1 MVETEVW
8 LGAEVCSACSSCNR
22 RINENN
28 RHHHEVDDDAA
39 AAAAD
44 RCSREQQRHLSN
56 TSQRWQRRNLIL
68 ATLLLFSLMFTKCYA
83 SQVLEFTVEPSDTIV
98 PEGNSVLLQCAGR
111 ADRKVLQ
118 DDKAAPSIRWRG
130 PDGQDIG
137 IVGDTFRSQLT
148 NGSLYISSV
157 ENNRGLT
164 GFYHCLLTIDGVGT
178 IVSRSARVSIADLPD
193 INQESHEIYL
203 YAGQTAY
210 FKCMSG
216 LLPYSVES
224 RYKTQWLKDDLP
236 LRMDATRMLL
246 LPSGALEIDE
256 VVPADRGTYQCNVTA
271 GTFSRLSSKSNLNIK
286 STAGQPQSFAPPA
299 FVIVP
304 QPQTVREGDTVILD
318 CAANGNPK
326 PTIRWLRNGEDI
338 DMNDLDSRF
347 RIMGTGSL
355 QINSIQDTDAGD
367 YQCRAS
373 NTEDSLDAS
382 ATVQVQVPPKFILSP
397 DDKAAYEKEELELAC
412 AIHGKPTPIIQWLKN
427 GDLITPNEYMQIVGG
442 HNLKIFGLIGSDA
455 GMFQCIGT
463 NPAGSV
469 QAAARLEIIEPGL
482 PKRPKGKKFHQTQ
495 SKTKSY
501 EKSPLLQTN
510 PKLSKSVLDSLVSR
524 TKERL
529 PSGVSHHQFQYNE
542 YTDDDYGD
550 SDRQLDSDHDDNE
563 DDDDDD
569 DDDEEEEGRIYALRP
584 NEDPNKLYQSLTGSR
599 SRENSREVGHFSN
612 PKSPIDAVTRKYGKP
627 GIDGT
632 GGRYA
637 APLPGPPRGL
647 QAQIVQSR
655 FITLSWLE
663 PAKNPDEVISYSIYY
678 RMHTSD
684 RERKLTTKSRD
695 EQEVNIQSLQPGKNY
710 HFRVVGNSNHGS
722 GESSEPLEVR
732 TLSEENIA
740 GAPQNLRG
748 YAITERDIHLQW
760 DPPAVTNGIIT
771 KYRVYYA
778 ETENGA
784 EMYSDTTTTEV
795 IINELRP
802 YTHYTMYVVP
812 FNQVGMGDPS
822 HELGVKTYSSTPSEP
837 PANVTLET
845 TSSTSITI
853 RWEPPP
859 VEERNGQ
866 ITGYKI
872 KYRKNK
878 KALQVET
885 TPANVRYYILK
896 DLEKMSAYQ
905 VKIAAMT
912 INGTGPFTEWHHSE
926 TYENDLD
933 ESQVPGQP
941 SWLKTRPG
949 ADNITVMWGPPL
961 HQEIKVRSYILG
973 WGKGIPDEDTAEIE
987 ENMRHF
993 EIANLEPNSEYVISL
1008 RARNSMGDG
1017 APKYDT
1023 VRTREDAPTEAP
1035 TPLEVPVGLR
1045 AIPMS
1050 GTSIVVYWTDTT
1062 LSKSQHVTDN
1072 RHYVVRYS
1080 PNGSN
1085 RYRYHNTTVL
1095 SSMIADLR
1103 PNTQYEFAVKVV
1115 KGHRQSAWSMSVLNS
1130 TQQASP
1136 VSPPRD
1142 LEVSFDPR
1150 NPLTAI
1156 LKWQSPRY
1164 ASGPIAGYH
1173 VLYTSDTA
1181 KRDRDWNLEST
1192 SGDKTYAEITAL
1204 EPQTT
1209 YYFKVQTRHSKGL
1222 GPFSAMVS
1230 MKTGSEVDSNENLTL
1245 QTSISSEMI
1254 YVVAGFGVLLLV
1266 VIIAGVAVLMCR
1278 KKPEAT
1284 PEHAKKSYQKNNA
1297 GIIKPPDLWIHH
1309 DQMELKN
1316 MDKGNHGTTPGS
1328 VDGGASSSGTMTLP
1342 RSVGGHDYD
1351 SETPITHVTNSLDK
1365 RSYVPGYNGT
1375 TTPLSSTMER
1385 PQYPRTQYSMAA
1397 RPHITMDQTTLS
1409 QQNLLQQPPQLPPAN
1424 PLAQT
1429 PENPYTYD
1437 SSYSP
1442 NVTYAQGMAVDA
1454 PKRGQGHPLKSFSV
1468 PAPPSSTPIISSQG
1482 KHGTP
1487 TPAVTIRPQ
1496 NSSPYK
1502 KPSLSSGSL
1511 TNRLQTGPVVAH
1523 SNDEIQRLAPS
1534 TSTEE
1539 LNQEMANLE
1548 GLMKDLSAIT
1558 ANEFEC

>member
-1 MVETEVW
+1 MKPYG
-8 LGAEVCSACSSCNR
+8 GAAYMQHLAGSGCNNNNSASSSSPSNGDNNGRCITSIQHSNR
-22 RINENN
+22 CM
-28 RHHHEVDDDAA
+28 RH
-39 AAAAD
+39 
-44 RCSREQQRHLSN
+44 RSN
-56 TSQRWQRRNLIL
+56 ISSMARWNLIVCM
-68 ATLLLFSLMFTKCYA
+68 ATLFSLMFTKCYA
-83 SQVLEFTVEPSDTIV
+83 SQVLEFVVEPSDVTV
-98 PEGNSVLLQCAGR
+98 PEGNSVMLQCAGN

-118 DDKAAPSIRWRG
+118 DGKIAPNIRWRG

-157 ENNRGLT
+157 ESNRGLT
-164 GFYHCLLTIDGVGT
+164 GFYHCLLSVDGIGT

-210 FKCMSG
+210 FKCMSS

-224 RYKTQWLKDDLP
+224 RYHTEWLKDDVP
-236 LRMDATRMLL
+236 LRMDLTRMLL

-397 DDKAAYEKEELELAC
+397 EDKVAYEKEELELSC
-412 AIHGKPTPIIQWLKN
+412 SIHGKPTPVIQWLKN
-427 GDLITPNEYMQIVGG
+427 GDLITPSEYMQIVGG

-469 QAAARLEIIEPGL
+469 QAAARLEIIEPDGS
-482 PKRPKGKKFHQTQ
+482 GKF
-495 SKTKSY
+495 
-501 EKSPLLQTN
+501 
-510 PKLSKSVLDSLVSR
+510 
-524 TKERL
+524 
-529 PSGVSHHQFQYNE
+529 
-542 YTDDDYGD
+542 
-550 SDRQLDSDHDDNE
+550 
-563 DDDDDD
+563 
-569 DDDEEEEGRIYALRP
+569 
-584 NEDPNKLYQSLTGSR
+584 
-599 SRENSREVGHFSN
+599 
-612 PKSPIDAVTRKYGKP
+612 
-627 GIDGT
+627 
-632 GGRYA
+632 A
-637 APLPGPPRGL
+637 APLPGPPRAL

-655 FITLSWLE
+655 FITLNWLE
-663 PAKNPDEVISYSIYY
+663 PAKNPDEVISYSVYY

-684 RERKLTTKSRD
+684 RERKMTTNSRD
-695 EQEVNIQSLQPGKNY
+695 EQEINIQSLQPGKNY
-710 HFRVVGNSNHGS
+710 HFRVVGNSNHGP
-722 GESSEPLEVR
+722 GESSETLEVR

-748 YAITERDIHLQW
+748 YAITEKDIHLQW
-760 DPPAVTNGIIT
+760 DPPAVTNGLIT

-778 ETENGA
+778 EVDNGA

-802 YTHYTMYVVP
+802 YTKYTMYVVP
-812 FNQVGMGDPS
+812 FNQAGMGDPS
-822 HELGVKTYSSTPSEP
+822 HEIDVKTYSSTPSEP
-837 PANVTLET
+837 PANVTLEQ
-845 TSSTSITI
+845 TSSTVAI
-853 RWEPPP
+853 RWEPPAL
-859 VEERNGQ
+859 EDRNGQ

-878 KALQVET
+878 KPLQVET

-896 DLEKMSAYQ
+896 DLDKMSAYQ

-912 INGTGPFTEWHHSE
+912 INGTGPFTEWHHTE
-926 TYENDLD
+926 TYANDLD

-941 SWLKTRPG
+941 AWLKTRPG
-949 ADNITVMWGPPL
+949 ADNITVIWGPPA

-973 WGKGIPDEDTAEIE
+973 WGKGIPDEETAEIE
-987 ENMRHF
+987 ERIRQF
-993 EIANLEPNSEYVISL
+993 EITNLEPNSEYVISL
-1008 RARNSMGDG
+1008 RARNTMGDG

-1023 VRTREDAPTEAP
+1023 VRTREDAPIEAP

-1062 LSKSQHVTDN
+1062 LSKSQHVSDN

-1095 SSMIADLR
+1095 SSMIGDLR

-1115 KGHRQSAWSMSVLNS
+1115 KGHRQSAWSMSVLNT

-1136 VSPPRD
+1136 VSPPRE
-1142 LEVSFDPR
+1142 LQVTFDPR
-1150 NPLTAI
+1150 NPLSAI
-1156 LKWQSPRY
+1156 LSWLSPRHV
-1164 ASGPIAGYH
+1164 SGPIAGYQ
-1173 VLYTSDTA
+1173 VLYTTDTN
-1181 KRDRDWNLEST
+1181 KRDRDWNIEST
-1192 SGDKTYAEITAL
+1192 TGDLTSAEIINL
-1204 EPQTT
+1204 EPHTT

-1230 MKTGSEVDSNENLTL
+1230 MKTGAEIDSSGNLTL
-1245 QTSISSEMI
+1245 EKSFSSELI
-1254 YVVAGFGVLLLV
+1254 YITAGFAVM
-1266 VIIAGVAVLMCR
+1266 AVLTAIGILVLKCR
-1278 KKPEAT
+1278 RKGPEDT

-1316 MDKGNHGTTPGS
+1316 MDKSNHSTTPGS

-1365 RSYVPGYNGT
+1365 RNYVPGYNGNT
-1375 TTPLSSTMER
+1375 TSLSSTMER

-1397 RPHITMDQTTLS
+1397 RSHIAMDQQTLS

-1442 NVTYAQGMAVDA
+1442 NVTYAQGIAIDA

-1468 PAPPSSTPIISSQG
+1468 PAPPASTPIISGQG

>member
-469 QAAARLEIIEPGL
+469 QAAARLEIIEP
-482 PKRPKGKKFHQTQ
+482 
-495 SKTKSY
+495 
-501 EKSPLLQTN
+501 
-510 PKLSKSVLDSLVSR
+510 
-524 TKERL
+524 
-529 PSGVSHHQFQYNE
+529 
-542 YTDDDYGD
+542 
-550 SDRQLDSDHDDNE
+550 
-563 DDDDDD
+563 
-569 DDDEEEEGRIYALRP
+569 
-584 NEDPNKLYQSLTGSR
+584 
-599 SRENSREVGHFSN
+599 
-612 PKSPIDAVTRKYGKP
+612 
-627 GIDGT
+627 DGT

>member
-1 MVETEVW
+1 MGRQTVANEGNKGPEGRPPRRPVEESILDPFCKGAFLSAASGMIRDPGVGETVRRKPATMRGGYVTEWDGVGFG
-8 LGAEVCSACSSCNR
+8 LREKEHLMRRHSSEPIR
-22 RINENN
+22 P
-28 RHHHEVDDDAA
+28 DWA
-39 AAAAD
+39 
-44 RCSREQQRHLSN
+44 
-56 TSQRWQRRNLIL
+56 
-68 ATLLLFSLMFTKCYA
+68 
-83 SQVLEFTVEPSDTIV
+83 LEFTVEPSDVTV
-98 PEGNSVLLQCAGR
+98 PEGNSVLLQCEGR

-118 DDKAAPSIRWRG
+118 EGKVAPNIRWRG

-137 IVGDTFRSQLT
+137 IVGDTFRSQLA

-157 ENNRGLT
+157 ESNRGLT
-164 GFYHCLLTIDGVGT
+164 GFYHCLLSVDGIGT

-193 INQESHEIYL
+193 IDQESHEIYL

-210 FKCMSG
+210 FKCMSS
-216 LLPYSVES
+216 LLPFTAES
-224 RYKTQWLKDDLP
+224 RYHTEWLKDDLP
-236 LRMDATRMLL
+236 LRMDLTRMLL

-304 QPQTVREGDTVILD
+304 QPQTMREGDTVILD

-338 DMNDLDSRF
+338 DMADLDSRF

-397 DDKAAYEKEELELAC
+397 EDKVAYEKEELELAC
-412 AIHGKPTPIIQWLKN
+412 SIHGKPTPVIQWLKN
-427 GDLITPNEYMQIVGG
+427 GDLITPSEYMQIVGG

-463 NPAGSV
+463 NPAGSD
-469 QAAARLEIIEPGL
+469 E
-482 PKRPKGKKFHQTQ
+482 
-495 SKTKSY
+495 
-501 EKSPLLQTN
+501 
-510 PKLSKSVLDSLVSR
+510 
-524 TKERL
+524 
-529 PSGVSHHQFQYNE
+529 
-542 YTDDDYGD
+542 
-550 SDRQLDSDHDDNE
+550 
-563 DDDDDD
+563 DD
-569 DDDEEEEGRIYALRP
+569 DDDEEDGRIYALRP
-584 NEDPNKLYQSLTGSR
+584 NEDPNKLYQSLTGSK
-599 SRENSREVGHFSN
+599 SRETGEVGHFSSN
-612 PKSPIDAVTRKYGKP
+612 QKSPLNAVTRKYSKLPYADGSGKY
-627 GIDGT
+627 T
-632 GGRYA
+632 

-647 QAQIVQSR
+647 QAQIVKSR

-663 PAKNPDEVISYSIYY
+663 PAKNPDEVISYSVYY

-695 EQEVNIQSLQPGKNY
+695 EQEVNIQPLQPGKNY
-710 HFRVVGNSNHGS
+710 HFRVVGNSNHGP
-722 GESSEPLEVR
+722 GDSSEPLEVR
-732 TLSEENIA
+732 TPPEENIA

-748 YAITERDIHLQW
+748 YAVTEKDIHLQW
-760 DPPAVTNGIIT
+760 DPPTVTNGLIT

-778 ETENGA
+778 ETDNGA

-802 YTHYTMYVVP
+802 YTKYTMYVVP

-822 HELGVKTYSSTPSEP
+822 HELDVKTYSATPAEP

-853 RWEPPP
+853 RWEPPAL
-859 VEERNGQ
+859 EDRNGQ

-885 TPANVRYYILK
+885 TPANVRHYILK

-905 VKIAAMT
+905 VKISAMT
-912 INGTGPFTEWHHSE
+912 VNGTGPFTEWHHIE

-941 SWLKTRPG
+941 AWLKTRPG
-949 ADNITVMWGPPL
+949 ADNITVIWGPPL

-987 ENMRHF
+987 ENMRYF
-993 EIANLEPNSEYVISL
+993 EIVNLEPNSEYVISL
-1008 RARNSMGDG
+1008 RARNGMGDG

-1023 VRTREDAPTEAP
+1023 VRTREDAPIEAP

-1095 SSMIADLR
+1095 SSMIGDLR
-1103 PNTQYEFAVKVV
+1103 PSTQYEFAVKVV

-1156 LKWQSPRY
+1156 LHWDSPRH
-1164 ASGPIAGYH
+1164 ASGPIAGYQ
-1173 VLYTSDTA
+1173 VLYTTDTN
-1181 KRDRDWNLEST
+1181 KRDRDWNIEST
-1192 SGDKTYAEITAL
+1192 SGDKTSAEIPNL
-1204 EPQTT
+1204 EPHTT

-1230 MKTGSEVDSNENLTL
+1230 LKTGAEVNASENLTL
-1245 QTSISSEMI
+1245 EKSFSSELI
-1254 YVVAGFGVLLLV
+1254 YVVAGFVGLTLLV
-1266 VIIAGVAVLMCR
+1266 LVGVVVLKCR
-1278 KKPEAT
+1278 QKPEGT

-1316 MDKGNHGTTPGS
+1316 MDKSQHSTTPGS

-1397 RPHITMDQTTLS
+1397 RPHIAMDQQTLS
-1409 QQNLLQQPPQLPPAN
+1409 QQNLLQQAPQLPPAN

-1468 PAPPSSTPIISSQG
+1468 PAPPASTPIISGQG